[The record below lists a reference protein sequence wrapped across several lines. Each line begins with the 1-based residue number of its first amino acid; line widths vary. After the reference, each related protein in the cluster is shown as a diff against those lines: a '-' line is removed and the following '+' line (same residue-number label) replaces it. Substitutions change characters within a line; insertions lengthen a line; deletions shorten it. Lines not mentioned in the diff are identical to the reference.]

1 MNITNITIREIK
13 MFDGGKAFYRQNHNS
28 NNFPSFRA
36 KFPIFFLSF
45 KPNQK

>member
-1 MNITNITIREIK
+1 MNITKITIREIK

-36 KFPIFFLSF
+36 FRWGGKVSNVFSKF
-45 KPNQK
+45 